1 MEMSRGNLCSGKKA
15 SEIWRILWLTQ
26 LEWVDCAAILKKE
39 KKSCPRKRRIE
50 FVPIRWQWQ
59 EHKPCLF
66 YDGGFISKEKKNV
79 LAPGKSS
86 LKCFCDTYFI
96 FLNSVTLAFASLS
109 PSLSRRCPSMFDVCL
124 ACRLQTMKQAW
135 FFIFFFFAWKC
146 CAHLNVCTTF
156 SDHAAAAPPCS
167 EMCGDELGSTQSCC
181 WRECHSARAL
191 DVCFSCC
198 QINKSWIFHDCLLP
212 LR

>member
-1 MEMSRGNLCSGKKA
+1 MTDTLAHTVGVG
-15 SEIWRILWLTQ
+15 WLR
-26 LEWVDCAAILKKE
+26 CNLKKE

-86 LKCFCDTYFI
+86 LKCVLWHLFHFPQFRHSRIC
-96 FLNSVTLAFASLS
+96 LAFAIFVKTMSEHVWRLPCMPS
-109 PSLSRRCPSMFDVCL
+109 PDDEADLIF
-124 ACRLQTMKQAW
+124 
-135 FFIFFFFAWKC
+135 FFFFAWKC

-156 SDHAAAAPPCS
+156 SDHAAAPPPARRCGVTSSEARNRVAGESVTRLGLSMFVFPVVRLINHEYFMTACS
-167 EMCGDELGSTQSCC
+167 PLDSTSPCDG
-181 WRECHSARAL
+181 EC
-191 DVCFSCC
+191 
-198 QINKSWIFHDCLLP
+198 
-212 LR
+212 

>member
-1 MEMSRGNLCSGKKA
+1 MTDTLAHAVGVG
-15 SEIWRILWLTQ
+15 WLR
-26 LEWVDCAAILKKE
+26 CNLKKE

-86 LKCFCDTYFI
+86 LKCVLWHLFHFPQFRHSRIC
-96 FLNSVTLAFASLS
+96 LAFAIFVKTMSEHVWRLPCMPS
-109 PSLSRRCPSMFDVCL
+109 PDDEAGLIFY
-124 ACRLQTMKQAW
+124 
-135 FFIFFFFAWKC
+135 FFFLCVEMLRPPECLHHVFRSC
-146 CAHLNVCTTF
+146 RRP
-156 SDHAAAAPPCS
+156 PPCS
-167 EMCGDELGSTQSCC
+167 EMWGDELGSTQSCC